1 MEVRNLLSHCL
12 VLISLVTPLIGLKIT
27 SLSAPSVET
36 SPSLVAEASIAFIQP
51 CPCPCN
57 KKIRV
62 LRNLLSHCLVLIRLV
77 TPLDR
82 V

>member
-36 SPSLVAEASIAFIQP
+36 SPSLVAEASIAF
-51 CPCPCN
+51 N
-57 KKIRV
+57 KTKGSWR
-62 LRNLLSHCLVLIRLV
+62 
-77 TPLDR
+77 
-82 V
+82 

>member
-36 SPSLVAEASIAFIQP
+36 SPSLVAEASIAF
-51 CPCPCN
+51 N
-57 KKIRV
+57 
-62 LRNLLSHCLVLIRLV
+62 NSTLSLSLQQKDQSVEEPIV
-77 TPLDR
+77 PLSGPHQAGHPP
-82 V
+82 